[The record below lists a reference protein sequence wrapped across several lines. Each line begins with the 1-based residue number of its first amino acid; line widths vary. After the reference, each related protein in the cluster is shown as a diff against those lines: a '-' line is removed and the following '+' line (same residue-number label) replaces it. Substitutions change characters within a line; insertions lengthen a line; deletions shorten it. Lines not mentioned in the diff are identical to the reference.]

1 MTILVT
7 GATGHVGRLV
17 TARLRDA
24 GADVRALTRD
34 PAAAAAVLPAGVGT
48 AVGDLA
54 DPDSLRPALRGVERM
69 YLFPFPGTAREVAAL
84 AARSGVRHVVVL
96 SSGAVTAGFDTD
108 FHLPVER
115 AVAESGMAWTFVR
128 PGEFMLNKLWLW
140 GPSIRSARVVHEPF
154 PEVPWYPVHEADI
167 ADVAAEA
174 LLTDRHTGAAH
185 TLNGPEL
192 LTREEQVA
200 AIAAAL
206 GEDIELVR
214 VTPAE
219 ARERY
224 LAQGGFAA
232 DNADFLLGFTDYSGQ
247 AADPAEGPAEG
258 PAADPAEA
266 QEPAPAAKVPTAAD
280 ATGRPARTFA
290 DWARDHAADFT

>member
-1 MTILVT
+1 MTILMT

-34 PAAAAAVLPAGVGT
+34 PAAAADVLPGGVGI
-48 AVGDLA
+48 AAGDLA
-54 DPDSLRPALRGVERM
+54 DPDSLRSALRGVERM

-174 LLTDRHTGAAH
+174 LLTDRHAGAAH

-192 LTREEQVA
+192 LTRGEQVA

-206 GEDIELVR
+206 GEDIALVR

-232 DNADFLLGFTDYSGQ
+232 ENADFLLGFTDYSGE
-247 AADPAEGPAEG
+247 AADP
-258 PAADPAEA
+258 ADPAEA
-266 QEPAPAAKVPTAAD
+266 PTPAPAAQVPTAAD

-290 DWARDHAADFT
+290 DWARDHAADFA